1 MPALR
6 RLRLSLTLLYL
17 LAALALIALVGV
29 GTYVLVDR
37 YFQTSTDLTLRYKM
51 GTQLAALGVPLAPEL
66 VEADR
71 QWRSSRGLVPS
82 SSPAPRR
89 DGRDSHED
97 AEESHDDEH
106 ARSEPTGAYDGDL
119 AAVFVLAL
127 DANGQAVPL
136 TGTEAIPGAGGGQ
149 LASFTS
155 AEPVT
160 AALANGHD
168 LRTVVGPEGVR
179 ARLLTY
185 ALPESA
191 GSGGLVALQVG
202 RTLSDQDRVL
212 RQLLMGLVLLS
223 AASALLLGVASW
235 WLAGRSLRPAQQ
247 AWERQ
252 QAFVAN
258 ASHELRAPLTLM
270 RANAEVALRRTHTAQ
285 ATVPVGAGSSAGIE
299 VAGEQSA
306 LLHDIVQEVD
316 HMALLVD
323 DLLLLSRLDAGRLQL
338 EREPVQAAELLEGV
352 RRHVSALAE
361 QRGVSVVVEGAS
373 GTILGDPAR
382 LRQVLLILLDNALRY
397 TPEGGR
403 VTLSAAPEAHGVRLQ
418 VADTGEGIAPE
429 HLPHIFERFYRAD
442 SARGEESGGSGLG
455 LSIAKAL
462 VEAHHGHIVLG
473 SAPGNGTTATVL
485 LPASPSRT

>member
-1 MPALR
+1 
-6 RLRLSLTLLYL
+6 
-17 LAALALIALVGV
+17 
-29 GTYVLVDR
+29 
-37 YFQTSTDLTLRYKM
+37 
-51 GTQLAALGVPLAPEL
+51 
-66 VEADR
+66 
-71 QWRSSRGLVPS
+71 
-82 SSPAPRR
+82 
-89 DGRDSHED
+89 
-97 AEESHDDEH
+97 
-106 ARSEPTGAYDGDL
+106 
-119 AAVFVLAL
+119 
-127 DANGQAVPL
+127 
-136 TGTEAIPGAGGGQ
+136 
-149 LASFTS
+149 
-155 AEPVT
+155 VT

-361 QRGVSVVVEGAS
+361 QRGVSVVVDGAS

-382 LRQVLLILLDNALRY
+382 LRQVLLILLDNALRH
-397 TPEGGR
+397 TPDGGR